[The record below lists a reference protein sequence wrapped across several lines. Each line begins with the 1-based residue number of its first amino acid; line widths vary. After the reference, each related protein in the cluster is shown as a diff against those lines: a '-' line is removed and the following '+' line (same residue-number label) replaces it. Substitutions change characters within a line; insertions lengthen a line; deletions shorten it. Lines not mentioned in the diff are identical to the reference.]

1 MGCLD
6 KIQLSQNL
14 IQNFVKAFL
23 SVPNSYDMYH
33 TGLLLRTLAS
43 STEQTFPKVQTVPKQ
58 SRINLNSNL
67 LKHSFKNSIR
77 YKLALRRKD
86 SEDFLVWKL
95 LLPSWKMSFTNDLGP
110 VLGKWFYDNFKNRM
124 VLALS
129 SIIPS
134 IFDRIC
140 RMHRIRVVDEICTVN
155 DWTSRFNSNKLMD
168 KLSDVLDFTDENP
181 AYLNPN
187 DHAFLIRKQIT
198 SKYIVRGYKCR
209 VDSVVFNFTTNRLV
223 GGELVKHFYE
233 N

>member
-33 TGLLLRTLAS
+33 TGLLLRTLAY
-43 STEQTFPKVQTVPKQ
+43 STEQTFPKVQNVPKQ
-58 SRINLNSNL
+58 SRTNLNSNL
-67 LKHSFKNSIR
+67 TKYSLKNSIR
-77 YKLALRRKD
+77 YKLALKRKD

-95 LLPSWKMSFTNDLGP
+95 LLPSWKTSFTTDLGP
-110 VLGKWFYDNFKNRM
+110 VLGKWLYDNFKNRM

-140 RMHRIRVVDEICTVN
+140 RIHRIRIIDEICTVN
-155 DWTSRFNSNKLMD
+155 DWTSRFNSIKLMD

-181 AYLNPN
+181 VYLNPN
-187 DHAFLIRKQIT
+187 DHAFLIRKQTT
-198 SKYIVRGYKCR
+198 SRSIIRGYKCR
-209 VDSVVFNFTTNRLV
+209 VDSVVFNFTTNRLL

>member
-33 TGLLLRTLAS
+33 TGLLLRTLAY
-43 STEQTFPKVQTVPKQ
+43 STEQTFPKEQSVPKQ
-58 SRINLNSNL
+58 SRSNLNANL
-67 LKHSFKNSIR
+67 LKQSFTKNIR

-95 LLPSWKMSFTNDLGP
+95 LLPSWKTSFANDFGP
-110 VLGKWFYDNFKNRM
+110 VLGNWVYENFKNRM

-129 SIIPS
+129 SMIPT

-140 RMHRIRVVDEICTVN
+140 RMHRIRIVDEICSVT
-155 DWTSRFNSNKLMD
+155 DWTSRFNGNKLMD

-181 AYLNPN
+181 ANLNPE

-209 VDSVVFNFTTNRLV
+209 VDSVVFNFTTNRLI
-223 GGELVKHFYE
+223 GGELIKNFYE